1 MTRKHLL
8 SLAGIALLCVPA
20 IAQSTPLQ
28 PVPAPS
34 GPDQGGRMMHE
45 GGRHEGGGF
54 GMGMMMPPGMWWKN
68 PDVVARLALTPDQ
81 QKRMDEIFRQSR
93 IQLVDLKAT
102 LEKEQINLEPLLN
115 QNPPDEARTLGE
127 ISKIADLRA
136 DLEKANAKMLLGL
149 RGVLTADQWTK
160 VQERHRSDR
169 MQHMDGQG
177 GFHGQP
183 GPGASAGS
191 PAGPGGP
198 GLD

>member
-1 MTRKHLL
+1 MNRKHWL
-8 SLAGIALLCVPA
+8 SLAGIALLSAPVF
-20 IAQSTPLQ
+20 AQA
-28 PVPAPS
+28 APS
-34 GPDQGGRMMHE
+34 QINQGPGLPDQGMRPMMRE
-45 GGRHEGGGF
+45 GGRHEGGF

-68 PDVVARLALTPDQ
+68 PDVVTRLSLTQDQ

-115 QNPPDEARTLGE
+115 QNPPDEGRTLAE

-160 VQERHRSDR
+160 VQERHRGER
-169 MQHMDGQG
+169 MQHMDGPE
-177 GFHGQP
+177 GFRGQQ
-183 GPGASAGS
+183 
-191 PAGPGGP
+191 GPGGP
-198 GLD
+198 GTD

>member
-8 SLAGIALLCVPA
+8 SLAGIALLSAPLF
-20 IAQSTPLQ
+20 AQAASAQTS
-28 PVPAPS
+28 PAPG
-34 GPDQGGRMMHE
+34 GPDQGMRPMVRE
-45 GGRHEGGGF
+45 SGRHDGGSF

-68 PDVVARLALTPDQ
+68 PDVVTRLSLTQDQ

-115 QNPPDEARTLGE
+115 QNPPDEGRTLAE

-160 VQERHRSDR
+160 VQERHRGER
-169 MQHMDGQG
+169 MQHMDGPE
-177 GFHGQP
+177 GFHGQQ
-183 GPGASAGS
+183 GPGAA
-191 PAGPGGP
+191 GGP
-198 GLD
+198 GTD